1 MAKKRGKKKKPL
13 KALPVDLSQM
23 ADAPMAAVRAHAQEA
38 ALTAVSVF
46 DTRTA
51 EKFVASGKSVA
62 PMGTTIKVED
72 KGVTIRHGV
81 SSKPPS
87 IREFSVTPGLDV
99 PTTGANRQRVTV
111 EGWRGRPIEV
121 PRGFIWNGTIF
132 MRAETGRGIAPAKDW
147 IIRAGGCPS
156 PAAMLGASAN
166 DVISAETAKLLEG
179 LDAYGE
185 DSK

>member
-1 MAKKRGKKKKPL
+1 MAKRRGKKKKPL
-13 KALPVDLSQM
+13 RALPVDLSRM
-23 ADAPMAAVRAHAQEA
+23 AGAPMTAVRAHAQEA

-62 PMGTTIKVED
+62 PMGTTIKLED

-81 SSKPPS
+81 SSKAPS
-87 IREFSVTPGLDV
+87 IRAFSVTPGLDV
-99 PTTGANRQRVTV
+99 PTTGADKRRVTV

-179 LDAYGE
+179 LDAYGK
-185 DSK
+185 DSE